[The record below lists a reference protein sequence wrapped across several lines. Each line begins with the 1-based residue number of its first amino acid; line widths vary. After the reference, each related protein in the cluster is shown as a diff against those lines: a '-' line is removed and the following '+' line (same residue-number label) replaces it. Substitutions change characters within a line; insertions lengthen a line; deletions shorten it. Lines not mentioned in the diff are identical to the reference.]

1 MTHRSNCTASLRV
14 LLLVLLSV
22 ASPTHVSAAQDQYF
36 DSDGVEIRYTIQG
49 GGPPVILLHGFTGN
63 YEAYWA
69 RVTETLRPHFQ
80 VIGVDAR
87 GHGKSGKPDDPD
99 AYGVQMVKDVAN
111 LLDHLGIEKAHV
123 AGYSMGGYVALKMAS
138 IYPDR
143 LLSAVSGGQGMI
155 NNEDLGRFVPRY
167 HAGLQRW
174 IDEQVPFG
182 PWGEL
187 DNDPKALQHAL
198 NSFQLMT
205 ISPGD
210 ASALHVP
217 VLAIHGSLDDRGG
230 STNRLKAAQPAVEV
244 IVIDGEG
251 HMSTFN
257 AEAFSSALLNWF
269 RGVGGG

>member
-1 MTHRSNCTASLRV
+1 
-14 LLLVLLSV
+14 
-22 ASPTHVSAAQDQYF
+22 
-36 DSDGVEIRYTIQG
+36 
-49 GGPPVILLHGFTGN
+49 LHGFTGN
-63 YEAYWA
+63 YETYWA

-111 LLDHLGIEKAHV
+111 LMDHLGIEKAHV

-143 LLSAVSGGQGMI
+143 LLSAVSGGQGMV

-217 VLAIHGSLDDRGG
+217 VLAIHGSLDDRSG
-230 STNRLKAAQPAVEV
+230 STNRLKAAQPNVEV
-244 IVIDGEG
+244 IVIDGED
-251 HMSTFN
+251 HLSTFN

-269 RGVGGG
+269 RSLQEG